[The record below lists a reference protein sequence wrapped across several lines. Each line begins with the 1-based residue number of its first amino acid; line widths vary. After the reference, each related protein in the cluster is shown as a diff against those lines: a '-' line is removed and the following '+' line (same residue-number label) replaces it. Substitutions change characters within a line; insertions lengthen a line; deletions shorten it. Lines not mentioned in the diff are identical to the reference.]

1 MSPAADVLVE
11 AYTLTLD
18 GLWREAEKYADQM
31 AQGDEIDD
39 AVASRFFDRYLIIRL
54 KLIREQFPDLVVL
67 PWTPPAPP
75 VFRRAEDVRRVQQD
89 IDHVRMALRFLRSH

>member
-1 MSPAADVLVE
+1 MALAADVMVE

-18 GLWREAEKYADQM
+18 GLWNEAEKCAERM
-31 AQGDEIDD
+31 AQGDEIEDG
-39 AVASRFFDRYLIIRL
+39 VASGFFDRYLIIRL
-54 KLIREQFPDLVVL
+54 KLIRQQFPDLVVL
-67 PWTPPAPP
+67 PWTPPTSC